1 MDETFSCEMAANYC
15 KCGTQTIRD
24 AIRNGE
30 LAAAKIGKGY
40 VIKKARLDS
49 FIKFKEELTA
59 QAVLER
65 NQKCCLNT
73 RMASG
78 ISISRQKVEKELD
91 VRLEPKIKNSR
102 KNITIS

>member
-1 MDETFSCEMAANYC
+1 MDETFSCEMAAKYC
-15 KCGTQTIRD
+15 NCGTQTIRD

-49 FIKFKEELTA
+49 FIKLKEELTA

-65 NQKCCLNT
+65 NLKCCLNT
-73 RMASG
+73 RTASG
-78 ISISRQKVEKELD
+78 ISISKQKVGKELD
-91 VRLEPKIKNSR
+91 ARLELKIKNSR
-102 KNITIS
+102 RNTTTN

>member
-1 MDETFSCEMAANYC
+1 MDETFSCEMAAKYC
-15 KCGTQTIRD
+15 NCGTQTIRD

-49 FIKFKEELTA
+49 FIKLKEELTA
-59 QAVLER
+59 QAVRER

-73 RMASG
+73 PTGYG
-78 ISISRQKVEKELD
+78 ISIFKQAAEKELD
-91 VRLEPKIKNSR
+91 ARLELKIKNSR
-102 KNITIS
+102 RNTTTN